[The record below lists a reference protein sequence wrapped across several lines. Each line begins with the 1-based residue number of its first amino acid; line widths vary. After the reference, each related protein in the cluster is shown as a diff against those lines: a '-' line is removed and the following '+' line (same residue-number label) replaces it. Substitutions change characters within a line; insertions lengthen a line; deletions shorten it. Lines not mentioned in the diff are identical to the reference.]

1 VKQAEIVQTREVYE
15 TRRMVAYSEMGLVFV
30 AVKCDRSL
38 DAAVSRDHSAVD
50 GPSRRWPG
58 PSRRPGD
65 GASAVHRGDGLVGGG
80 ESIKRSRDYRTSSRS
95 NVTVSRGS
103 GSDSAAVRTSTTAIL
118 RLSTT
123 SWIAPHIPSP
133 SICLSMIVTL
143 FSV

>member
-1 VKQAEIVQTREVYE
+1 MKLDAWWRT
-15 TRRMVAYSEMGLVFV
+15 AKWDWSAVFV

-38 DAAVSRDHSAVD
+38 EAAVSRDHSAVD